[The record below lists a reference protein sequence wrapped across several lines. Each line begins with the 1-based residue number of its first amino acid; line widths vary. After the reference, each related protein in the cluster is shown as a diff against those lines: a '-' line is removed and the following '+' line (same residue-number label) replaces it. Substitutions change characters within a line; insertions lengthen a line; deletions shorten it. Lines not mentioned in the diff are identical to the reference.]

1 MSVKKRK
8 KRRLNAK
15 QKRRAEE
22 ALQFVEPAVRA
33 YMAKNPSYRKAFRV
47 IDSYSVARLAVTDA
61 AKTYDPARSQPTTYF
76 SAAIRN
82 ALFREVQRFYRS
94 REGSEER
101 MYLPMVIDE
110 NPVEVNK
117 NIALACLADL
127 PDKQRDLVE
136 RHVLEGHSLLSIG
149 DSIGRDWR
157 TVRARINKT
166 LELLQQCWEDDS
178 IVYNE
183 EEDSLDDV
191 P

>member
-1 MSVKKRK
+1 
-8 KRRLNAK
+8 
-15 QKRRAEE
+15 
-22 ALQFVEPAVRA
+22 
-33 YMAKNPSYRKAFRV
+33 
-47 IDSYSVARLAVTDA
+47 
-61 AKTYDPARSQPTTYF
+61 
-76 SAAIRN
+76 
-82 ALFREVQRFYRS
+82 
-94 REGSEER
+94 

-127 PDKQRDLVE
+127 PAKQRDLVE

-178 IVYNE
+178 IVYSE
-183 EEDSLDDV
+183 AEDSLDDV